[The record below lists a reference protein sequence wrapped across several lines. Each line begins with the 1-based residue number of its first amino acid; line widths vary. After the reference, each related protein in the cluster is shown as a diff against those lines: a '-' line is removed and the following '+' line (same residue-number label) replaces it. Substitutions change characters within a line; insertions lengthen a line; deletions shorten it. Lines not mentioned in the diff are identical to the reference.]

1 MMKLKKSNVVS
12 GVLTIALILV
22 SLLFVIP
29 VVYCIATSFKTT
41 AEVLQ
46 EVTFLPRTFTLENY
60 IYVFEHGDKYLIYF
74 WNSIVVTLVTVSI
87 TLVLSALAG
96 YAFAK
101 LPFRGSGILLA
112 GILFVMAFPLVAMII
127 PIYMM
132 EYKLGLINTHI
143 GLILPNI
150 ICVLPFSI
158 FIMRGT
164 FIGLPNELEESAEID
179 GCSGVRT
186 WWNIMLPLAKNALI
200 IVIVSA
206 FYNVWGEFTIA
217 KTLATKE
224 FAMPVTV
231 GFTLLKGEDWNFGV
245 LSAAITLTIIPPIAI
260 FTIFQ
265 KHLVEG
271 MVAGSVKG

>member
-1 MMKLKKSNVVS
+1 VKIKKSNVVS
-12 GVLTIALILV
+12 VVLTITLILV

-29 VVYCIATSFKTT
+29 VVYCVATSLKTT
-41 AEVLQ
+41 EEILK
-46 EVTFLPRTFTLENY
+46 EVTFFPHIITWENY
-60 IYVFEHGDKYLIYF
+60 QYVFEHGDKYLTYF
-74 WNSIVVTLVTVSI
+74 YNSIVVTLSTVAI
-87 TLVLSALAG
+87 TVVLSALAG
-96 YAFAK
+96 YSFAR
-101 LPFRGSGILLA
+101 LPFRGSNALLA
-112 GILFVMAFPLVAMII
+112 AIMFIMAFPLVAMII

-132 EYKLGLINTHI
+132 EYKLGLTNTHL

-150 ICVLPFSI
+150 ISILPFSI

-164 FIGLPNELEESAEID
+164 FIGLPKELEESAEID
-179 GCSGVRT
+179 GCGVFRT

-200 IVIVSA
+200 IVIVSG

-245 LSAAITLTIIPPIAI
+245 LCAAITMTIIPPITI

-265 KHLVEG
+265 KYLVEG